1 MKKILLFGATGRT
14 GGLVINYALEKG
26 YSVVALVR
34 SPEKVKV
41 QSAQLT
47 VIKGSPIDAG
57 DVRRAMKG
65 CNVVISALS
74 ALSEKESFSFKKI
87 EPPHVLETTIRNAID
102 SMKVN
107 GVKRII
113 TLSSIGAGNSFN
125 LAPWYMRLMIRIT
138 NFKIVFADHTRQ
150 ETLLQQSGLDWTIA
164 RPVALTNGTEL
175 QELSVSYDKTPSP
188 FRISRSLLAKFMVDC
203 IDDASLIGKAPIL
216 SEHA

>member
-1 MKKILLFGATGRT
+1 MRKILLFGATGRT

-34 SPEKVKV
+34 SPDKIKV
-41 QSAQLT
+41 QSPQLT
-47 VIKGSPIDAG
+47 VIKGSPTDAN
-57 DVRRAMKG
+57 DVRLAMKG
-65 CNVVISALS
+65 CDAVISALS

-102 SMKVN
+102 SMKANHVR
-107 GVKRII
+107 RII

-125 LAPWYMRLMIRIT
+125 LAPWYMRLIIRIT

-150 ETLLQQSGLDWTIA
+150 ETLLQQSDLDWTIA

-175 QELSVSYDKTPSP
+175 KKLVVSYHKTPSP
-188 FRISRSLLAKFMVDC
+188 FHISRSLLAKFLVDC
-203 IDDASLIGKAPIL
+203 IDDASLIGKTPIL